1 MGLQSLPTTTKKK
14 QLKNAFKAS
23 QFLKDKP
30 ETKKNSIEATI
41 DLYASELSGEED
53 MSTSSESRN
62 SISEVN
68 I

>member
-14 QLKNAFKAS
+14 QLKNTFKAS

-53 MSTSSESRN
+53 ISTSSESRN